1 MNELSLE
8 ALGINSEALTEKL
21 VDRLAERVLEVSG
34 YDDESGEWHGSGAMA
49 KRINAAVQSKID
61 ATVTDIADK
70 HIQPLVAGLIEN
82 AVFQE
87 TNGWGEPKKPPMT
100 FKEYLAHKSENWL
113 REQVNYKGLTRDEDS
128 YNWSGKNTRI
138 GHMVHQH
145 LDYHIK
151 DALTKAFTNLNAQV
165 AGGLAQAVKMQ
176 LAGVLKGL
184 SVDVKTH
191 VAK

>member
-34 YDDESGEWHGSGAMA
+34 YEDVSGEWNGSGAMA
-49 KRINAAVQSKID
+49 KRINAAVQAKID
-61 ATVTDIADK
+61 ATVTEIADR
-70 HIQPLVAGLIEN
+70 HIQPLVENLIQT

-87 TNGWGEPKKPPMT
+87 TNSWGEPKKPPMT

-113 REQVNYKGLTRDEDS
+113 REQVNYQGKTRDEES

-151 DALTKAFTNLNAQV
+151 GALTKAFTSLNAQT
-165 AGGLAQAVKMQ
+165 Q
-176 LAGVLKGL
+176 
-184 SVDVKTH
+184 
-191 VAK
+191 